1 MEHRQASRDPH
12 PRLAALYR
20 LTERP
25 PKLPVA
31 VLGLILIGLMG
42 VVDYWLVDRRVAVPL
57 HYLLPILGL
66 AWFLGRRAAAYAT
79 VLAAV
84 VNFAVSQA
92 FAGEL
97 PIRLLVHLLRA
108 ATFVGALLAARGIAT
123 LRLLV
128 EYYSH
133 AEAWR
138 SVLQPIRVGRRI
150 VLLPTHLRES
160 YAEHAPAPSDVPVV
174 LNPGMAFGSGAHP
187 TTQMCLALLEKYLRP
202 GDRVF
207 DLGCGSGVLSVA
219 AARLGAGWVLAV
231 DIDPEAERI
240 TRQNVGL
247 NDVADAVEFRRGS
260 LEVAQAALARGPLPT
275 AGRPAS
281 LPVIPG
287 ADQPQFDLAL
297 ANILTTTLLEA
308 LRDGLGRTLVPG
320 GTLILSGV
328 RTDEAERLRSSLRTA
343 GLTPIEERQ
352 MGEWVAFAAWP
363 VR

>member
-1 MEHRQASRDPH
+1 
-12 PRLAALYR
+12 
-20 LTERP
+20 
-25 PKLPVA
+25 
-31 VLGLILIGLMG
+31 
-42 VVDYWLVDRRVAVPL
+42 
-57 HYLLPILGL
+57 
-66 AWFLGRRAAAYAT
+66 
-79 VLAAV
+79 
-84 VNFAVSQA
+84 
-92 FAGEL
+92 
-97 PIRLLVHLLRA
+97 
-108 ATFVGALLAARGIAT
+108 
-123 LRLLV
+123 
-128 EYYSH
+128 
-133 AEAWR
+133 
-138 SVLQPIRVGRRI
+138 VLQPIRVGRRI
-150 VLLPTHLRES
+150 VLLPAHLRES

-219 AARLGAGWVLAV
+219 AARLGASWVLAV

-247 NDVADAVEFRRGS
+247 NDVADAVEFRHGS

-281 LPVIPG
+281 LPVIPD

-352 MGEWVAFAAWP
+352 VGEWVAFAAWP